1 MKPIKTM
8 TQAELAAYVQDHL
21 HKKGIEVVLSG
32 GTAVAIYCSNKY
44 VSKDIDL
51 VNVHFVERRRLK
63 IAMEEIGFRE
73 VGRYFE
79 YPDTDFQVE
88 FPPGPLSVGDEP
100 IGRIEEIK
108 YKTGTLRVISPT
120 DCIKDRL
127 VAYYHWGDQ
136 QCLAQALLVAQDKE
150 IDIDEIERWSKVE
163 GMGRKFR
170 QFRDRFV
177 KSKKA

>member
-1 MKPIKTM
+1 MYKTTCIRRELM
-8 TQAELAAYVQDHL
+8 LFFQA
-21 HKKGIEVVLSG
+21 VLPSRFIA
-32 GTAVAIYCSNKY
+32 TINY

-51 VNVHFVERRRLK
+51 VNVHFVERRRIK

-73 VGRYFE
+73 EGRYFE
-79 YPDTDFQVE
+79 HPDTKLLVE

-100 IGRIEEIK
+100 IRQVDEIR

-136 QCLAQALLVAQDKE
+136 QCLAQAILVAQNKE
-150 IDIDEIERWSKVE
+150 IDMDEIERWSKME
-163 GMGRKFR
+163 GMGQKFK
-170 QFRDRFV
+170 QV
-177 KSKKA
+177 KNRLVKA

>member
-1 MKPIKTM
+1 MYKT
-8 TQAELAAYVQDHL
+8 TCI
-21 HKKGIEVVLSG
+21 KKGIDAVLSG
-32 GTAVAIYCSNKY
+32 GSAVAIYCNNKY

-51 VNVHFVERRRLK
+51 VNIHFVERRRIK

-73 VGRYFE
+73 EGRYFE
-79 YPDTDFQVE
+79 HPDTKLLVE

-100 IGRIEEIK
+100 IRQVDEIR

-136 QCLAQALLVAQDKE
+136 QCLAQAILVAQNKE

-163 GMGRKFR
+163 RMGQKFR
-170 QFRDRFV
+170 QVKDRLV
-177 KSKKA
+177 KA

>member
-1 MKPIKTM
+1 MLFF
-8 TQAELAAYVQDHL
+8 QA
-21 HKKGIEVVLSG
+21 VLPSRFIA
-32 GTAVAIYCSNKY
+32 TINY

-51 VNVHFVERRRLK
+51 VNVHFVERRRIK

-73 VGRYFE
+73 EGRYFE
-79 YPDTDFQVE
+79 HPDTKLLVE

-100 IGRIEEIK
+100 IRQVDEIR

-136 QCLAQALLVAQDKE
+136 QCLAQAILVAQNKE
-150 IDIDEIERWSKVE
+150 IDMDEIERWSKME
-163 GMGRKFR
+163 GMGQKFK
-170 QFRDRFV
+170 QV
-177 KSKKA
+177 KNRLVKA